1 MRDLLSVVIVHF
13 NIKREFPRTLYS
25 LSPAFQQGIAADEY
39 EVIVVDNG
47 SDRLPKISEARGL
60 GLDVRVI
67 KVPEPTVS
75 PARAVNLGLN
85 ASIGRHVGVMI
96 DGARLASPGL
106 LATARDALSI
116 SERAVVGSR
125 GRYLGP
131 EAQRKSVKKGYSK
144 KVEDQALES
153 IDWRHNGYGLFE
165 ISVFDESSGPHWFAP
180 VSESNSVFM
189 ARELWAELGGYEE
202 AFDEPGGGYVNLD
215 TWRRACEL
223 PDVRPTVLLGEA
235 TFHQLH
241 GGVATNST
249 EQATAAMRN
258 RYEQI
263 RQRSWARPTARVYFF
278 GSLDGRPPIRELGLS
293 SKDRRGIAESERRR
307 VARAEAAKRERA
319 LAARRARLRSLVPRP
334 IRRMLRPVKR
344 RVGALSR
351 SNKR

>member
-1 MRDLLSVVIVHF
+1 MRDLLSVVVVHF

-25 LSPAFQQGIAADEY
+25 LSPAFQQGITADEY

-47 SDRLPKISEARGL
+47 SKRPPKISEAKDL

-67 KVPEPTVS
+67 EVPEPSVS
-75 PARAVNLGLN
+75 PARAANLGLN

-96 DGARLASPGL
+96 DGARIASPGL

-116 SERAVVGSR
+116 CDRAVVGSR

-144 KVEDQALES
+144 KVEDELLES
-153 IDWRHNGYGLFE
+153 IDWCNNGYGLFE

-180 VSESNSVFM
+180 VSESNSLFM
-189 ARELWAELGGYEE
+189 ARALWAESGGYDE

-215 TWRRACEL
+215 MWRRACEM

-249 EQATAAMRN
+249 EQATAAMRD

-263 RQRSWARPTARVYFF
+263 RQQPWARPVPRLCFF

-307 VARAEAAKRERA
+307 VARAEAAKRDRA
-319 LAARRARLRSLVPRP
+319 RAARRARAKALVPRP
-334 IRRMLRPVKR
+334 VRRSLRPLKR
-344 RVGALSR
+344 RLGVVRRRLRG
-351 SNKR
+351 